1 VRGVLPPIETLLPQ
15 SGPMRLLER
24 VVAHDGTTT
33 RCEADPARSALF
45 RDASGRVPAWV
56 AVEYMAQAAAA
67 HGGLLAR
74 ERGEPPRVGL
84 LVGSRRLT
92 FRCTDFAPGR
102 RLEVTAR
109 HAAGSGTRLAFDCAV
124 LDPDGG
130 LALAEGRLNFLV
142 PGESSIPARLGG
154 DRL

>member
-1 VRGVLPPIETLLPQ
+1 
-15 SGPMRLLER
+15 MRLIDR
-24 VVAHDGTTT
+24 VLDHDETATC
-33 RCEADPARSALF
+33 CEVDPARSALF
-45 RDASGRVPAWV
+45 RDASGRVPVWV

-74 ERGEPPRVGL
+74 ERGEPPKPGL
-84 LVGSRRLT
+84 FVGSRRLR
-92 FRCTDFAPGR
+92 FRCADFAPGR

-109 HAAGSGTRLAFDCAV
+109 HAAGSGTRLAFDCEV

-130 LALAEGRLNFLV
+130 APLAEGRLNVVV
-142 PGESSIPARLGG
+142 PNDPLPRARPGG